1 MIFPQQ
7 ISTAHGKF
15 QLSSLSFLNFIL
27 FSKSIIM
34 KNQNLQPLLALIA
47 LSTVHS
53 CAQIFSHNAILF
65 IDTSDNVWYKQVH
78 WPYLSIIAS
87 NVTNTK
93 SVKTNIYP
101 VHGPNI
107 IQILNIPFFSKRQF
121 DPLFNVRCC
130 EGNLRLS
137 SEAAIMVSMKGQQV
151 VWNVEG
157 QLFVLSVVI
166 ELGSLGKHAS
176 CLLHWTNYFCVV
188 QLCKL
193 EIPNRE
199 NDSVSYSW

>member
-1 MIFPQQ
+1 M
-7 ISTAHGKF
+7 
-15 QLSSLSFLNFIL
+15 
-27 FSKSIIM
+27 M

-78 WPYLSIIAS
+78 WSYLSIIAS

-93 SVKTNIYP
+93 SVKSNMPPCPWSKYYTNIKHTFFL
-101 VHGPNI
+101 VKDNL
-107 IQILNIPFFSKRQF
+107 ILCLMLGVVREIYVCRLRQ
-121 DPLFNVRCC
+121 LSWS
-130 EGNLRLS
+130 LRK
-137 SEAAIMVSMKGQQV
+137 VNKWC
-151 VWNVEG
+151 WNVEG

-166 ELGSLGKHAS
+166 ELGSLGKPAS